1 MGNSETSVDR
11 SIYQR
16 FSLKDESNGNS
27 TQSKRDNKSEIE
39 KIEKVKMVLNV
50 YDSKDSSTPAFPA
63 SLASLRKREFE
74 GGFCL
79 IR

>member
-16 FSLKDESNGNS
+16 FSLKDENS
-27 TQSKRDNKSEIE
+27 THSKRDNKSEIE

-50 YDSKDSSTPAFPA
+50 YDSKDSSTLA